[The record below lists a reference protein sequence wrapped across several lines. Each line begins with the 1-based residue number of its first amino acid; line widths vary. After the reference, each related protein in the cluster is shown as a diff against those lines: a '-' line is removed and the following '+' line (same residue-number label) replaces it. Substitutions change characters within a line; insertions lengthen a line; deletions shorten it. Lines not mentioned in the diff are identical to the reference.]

1 MIPAA
6 DNTSD
11 FSASFRD
18 RNHGKQTTKHP
29 KQKKSLVNSAAPAHD
44 CFFFPK
50 RQVPVQDFH
59 FVDMRQRQNQLQM
72 DVHYLALCEASS
84 EHTRAI
90 DSNNSKHLLHGQ
102 KNQLPPTD
110 SIDFNRCLL
119 MDLMEL
125 DSSITMLTKAQVIYQ
140 RFLQTLCSPPV
151 SRRNLICVAK
161 SPLSAYSMMMYNSL
175 ESRKESTYPASQ
187 ILG

>member
-1 MIPAA
+1 MA
-6 DNTSD
+6 NKQ
-11 FSASFRD
+11 
-18 RNHGKQTTKHP
+18 RNIRS
-29 KQKKSLVNSAAPAHD
+29 QKKPLVNSAAPAHD
-44 CFFFPK
+44 CFFPK

-102 KNQLPPTD
+102 KNQLPPPTD

-119 MDLMEL
+119 MDLMKL
-125 DSSITMLTKAQVIYQ
+125 DSSITMLTKAQVIHQ

-187 ILG
+187 ILR